1 VLIRPG
7 LPPIFDSD
15 VICAYL
21 GTLQKTRQ
29 LIPSEGEARW
39 QALRMQA
46 MAQGLADAGI
56 ALRWE
61 TVRRP
66 AELRYAALRDGYIRK
81 LLTSYDWLEHEL
93 DVCRPLHVPSFK
105 RRVCADRH

>member
-1 VLIRPG
+1 MPS
-7 LPPIFDSD
+7 IFDSD

-21 GTLQKTRQ
+21 DTLHSGRS

-46 MAQGLADAGI
+46 VAQGLADAGI
-56 ALRWE
+56 AIRWE

-66 AELRYAALRDGYIRK
+66 KSLRHPLLSDGYAEK
-81 LLTSYDWLEHEL
+81 LTASYAKNG
-93 DVCRPLHVPSFK
+93 CFRQNTG
-105 RRVCADRH
+105 A